1 VAIVAAGAVAGASLA
16 DTVVVNDVATGG
28 DRFNATR
35 GTTATA
41 YVELQTTNGIP
52 ATDTNGCN
60 AGGGTAALSVKLND
74 SATADLAFVNDTVT
88 LAGCGVDARQS
99 TDYTVSPTAS
109 LGRHEVSTEVSGGRT
124 DGTRLYNTTDKLVV
138 TVAPRPAKA
147 PVSAVAGPGSV
158 SLSWGASD
166 DHNDLTNYVI
176 ARTKTGDPTGNAT
189 LGTTGGSGATSLVDS
204 GLQPGAEYCYS
215 VQARYLDATPTAY
228 LSTSLSL
235 GCATP
240 AVLNSAP
247 NVSSIS
253 GATADVKEGTTGTYS
268 VAASDPDND
277 SLTYD
282 WDVTSGNAS
291 ISGSD
296 SGSSVDISF
305 TDGPSNV
312 GLRVIVDD
320 GNNHSVTKT
329 LSISEINENPS
340 TPGKPGVTSGSNPN
354 RTGQF
359 TLGWTASND
368 VAADTVTYTLKG
380 KDADDSAYSTIATG
394 ITSNSYAFNAVAEGT
409 WTYKVV
415 ASDKDGGTS
424 AESDESNTV
433 KVDKSEPNPPTGA
446 TNPATAPYNDGSTDW
461 FKDSVTV
468 SFTHNGDPALVDTS
482 LGSGVA
488 SVTASQT
495 FNTAGAFS
503 LTGKATDN
511 AGNESTGVTV
521 SGKVD
526 TGTPTASFTGCGGT
540 VELNSTESRSWTAS
554 DETGGSDLATA
565 ASGSVTLDTGS
576 VGAKSVSSPAPADN
590 VGHTGV
596 AATCSYTVVYRFNG
610 FFQPVDNNT
619 LNSMKGGSTAP
630 IKWQLLDANGNYV
643 SSLAAVTKA
652 TSGVMACNA
661 TTPVDN
667 LEEYATGSTQLRY
680 DSTANQ
686 YIYNWQSPKQP
697 GKCYKVVLTF
707 ADGSSHSAS
716 FQLK

>member
-1 VAIVAAGAVAGASLA
+1 MSLA
-16 DTVVVNDVATGG
+16 DTVIVNDIAAGG

-41 YVELQTTNGIP
+41 TVELLTTNGTP
-52 ATDTNGCN
+52 AGDTNGCN
-60 AGGGTAALSVKLND
+60 ANGSAPLSVTLND
-74 SATADLAFVNDTVT
+74 SATGDLTFGTNPVVIV
-88 LAGCGVDARQS
+88 GCGVPTTS
-99 TDYTVSPTAS
+99 SYTVSNTAS
-109 LGRHEVSTEVSGGRT
+109 LGRHEVSTSTSGGRT
-124 DGTRLYNTTDKLVV
+124 DGARLYDTSDKLIV
-138 TVAPRPAKA
+138 TVAPRPAKT

-166 DHNDLTNYVI
+166 DHNDLTDYVI
-176 ARTKTGDPTGNAT
+176 ARTKTGDATGDAT
-189 LGTTGGSGATSLVDS
+189 LDTPDGSGATSIVDS

-215 VQARYLDATPTAY
+215 VRARYLDTSSTAY

-240 AVLNSAP
+240 APLNSAP

-253 GATADVKEGTTGTYS
+253 GATVDVKEGTTGTYS
-268 VAASDPDND
+268 VTATDPDND

-282 WDVTSGNAS
+282 WDVTSGYAE

-296 SGSSVDISF
+296 SGSSVNISF
-305 TDGPSNV
+305 TDGPSTV

-320 GNNHSVTKT
+320 GNTHSVTRT
-329 LSISEINENPS
+329 LSISEINEDPS
-340 TPGKPGVTSGSNPN
+340 TPGKPAVTSGSNPN
-354 RTGQF
+354 RTGEF

-380 KDADDSAYSTIATG
+380 KDADDGAYSTIATS
-394 ITSNSYAFNAVAEGT
+394 ITSNSYVFSSANAVAEGT

-415 ASDKDGGTS
+415 ASDEDGGTS
-424 AESDESNTV
+424 TESDESNTV
-433 KVDKSEPNPPTGA
+433 KVDKSAPNAPTGA
-446 TNPATAPYNDGSTDW
+446 TTSATGPYNDGSTDW

-468 SFTHNGDPALVDTS
+468 SFTDNGDPALADTS

-554 DETGGSDLATA
+554 DETGGSGLATA
-565 ASGSVTLDTGS
+565 ASGSVTLDTSS

-590 VGHTGV
+590 VGHIGA

-643 SSLAAVTKA
+643 SSLAAVTKTA
-652 TSGVMACNA
+652 SGVMACNA

-667 LEEYATGSTQLRY
+667 LEEYATGGTQLRY
-680 DSTANQ
+680 DSTGNQ

-707 ADGSSHSAS
+707 ADGSSQSAS